1 MFQSLL
7 RFLKIDRFTFL
18 LIVAV
23 MVATVL
29 PAHGRGMPV
38 AQMATSMAIGLLFFL
53 HGARLSRQA
62 IIAGATHW
70 RLHLIIFSCTFI
82 LFPLLG
88 IISRPILE
96 PLLTPDLYKGVLYLC
111 VLPATVQSAIAFT
124 SVARG
129 NIPAAICSASSS
141 SILGIFITPM
151 LVSLLITDGVATS
164 DSQLALEAIWKITQQ
179 LLIPF
184 ALGHFSR
191 PFTAGFISRHGF
203 LMKFVDQGSI
213 LLVVY
218 VAFSAAVNEGLWSQT
233 PLVALLLLVL
243 VSVVLLAIVL
253 LLTALI
259 GKLMGFSLEDRITL
273 VFCGSKKSLASG
285 LPMAQ
290 VLFAGQAVG
299 AIVLPLMI
307 FHQIQLMVC
316 AFIAARLSG
325 RKEELEFLE
334 EVEEVGEGAVVSSAV
349 K

>member
-18 LIVAV
+18 LLVAV
-23 MVATVL
+23 VLASVL
-29 PAHGRGMPV
+29 PAHGQGLHI
-38 AQMATSMAIGLLFFL
+38 ANWATNLAIALLFFL

-70 RLHLIIFSCTFI
+70 RLHLVIFSCTFI

-88 IISRPILE
+88 VLSRPILE
-96 PLLTPDLYKGVLYLC
+96 PMLTPDLYKGVLYLC

-124 SVARG
+124 SMARG
-129 NIPAAICSASSS
+129 NIPAAVCSASSS

-151 LVSLLITDGVATS
+151 LVNMLITDSGAAP
-164 DSQLALEAIWKITQQ
+164 DSGQALEAIWEITLQ
-179 LLIPF
+179 LLVPF
-184 ALGHFSR
+184 AVGHFSR
-191 PFTAGFISRHGF
+191 RWTSHFIGRHPA

-218 VAFSAAVNEGLWSQT
+218 VAFSEAVNEGLWHNT
-233 PLVALLLLVL
+233 PISALIALVVI
-243 VSVVLLAIVL
+243 STILLAIVL
-253 LLTALI
+253 LLTSFI
-259 GKLMGFSLEDRITL
+259 GKVFGFSLEDRITL

-316 AFIAARLSG
+316 AVIAAKLARRAPVDELDDESDEG
-325 RKEELEFLE
+325 LLRKPT
-334 EVEEVGEGAVVSSAV
+334 
-349 K
+349 

>member
-1 MFQSLL
+1 MSQSLL
-7 RFLKIDRFTFL
+7 RFLKIDRFTLL

-23 MVATVL
+23 VLASVL
-29 PAHGRGMPV
+29 PAHGRGMPIAEMV
-38 AQMATSMAIGLLFFL
+38 TNLAIALLFFL
-53 HGARLSRQA
+53 HGSRLSRQA

-70 RLHLIIFSCTFI
+70 RLHLVIFSCTFI

-88 IISRPILE
+88 VVLRPVLE
-96 PLLTPDLYKGVLYLC
+96 PMLTPDLYKGVLYLC

-124 SVARG
+124 SIARG
-129 NIPAAICSASSS
+129 NIPAAVCSASSS

-151 LVSLLITDGVATS
+151 LVNLLIADSNATA
-164 DSQLALEAIWKITQQ
+164 DPHQALQAIWQITLQ
-179 LLIPF
+179 LLVPF

-191 PFTAGFISRHGF
+191 PWTSGFIGRHGS

-218 VAFSAAVNEGLWSQT
+218 VAFSEAVNEGLWHET
-233 PLVALLLLVL
+233 PIGALIAVVIASILLLAV
-243 VSVVLLAIVL
+243 VL
-253 LLTALI
+253 LLTSLI
-259 GKLMGFSLEDRITL
+259 GRLMGFSLEDRITL

-299 AIVLPLMI
+299 AIILPLMI

-316 AFIAARLSG
+316 AVIAARLSK
-325 RKEELEFLE
+325 RPEEIPVDEDD
-334 EVEEVGEGAVVSSAV
+334 EVLL
-349 K
+349 KKPT

>member
-1 MFQSLL
+1 MSQSLL
-7 RFLKIDRFTFL
+7 RFLKIDRFTLL
-18 LIVAV
+18 LIIAV
-23 MVATVL
+23 IIASVL
-29 PAHGRGMPV
+29 PAHGKGMPI
-38 AQMATSMAIGLLFFL
+38 AELITNLAIALLFFL
-53 HGARLSRQA
+53 HGSRLSRQA

-70 RLHLIIFSCTFI
+70 RLHLVIFSCTFI

-88 IISRPILE
+88 IVLRPVLE
-96 PLLTPDLYKGVLYLC
+96 PMLTPDLYKGVLYLC

-124 SVARG
+124 SIARG
-129 NIPAAICSASSS
+129 NIPAAVCSASSS

-151 LVSLLITDGVATS
+151 LVNLLITDSNATA
-164 DSQLALEAIWKITQQ
+164 DPQHALEAIWLITLQ
-179 LLIPF
+179 LLVPF

-191 PFTAGFISRHGF
+191 PWTSAFIGRHGS

-218 VAFSAAVNEGLWSQT
+218 VAFSEAVNEGLWHET
-233 PLVALLLLVL
+233 PIAALIAVVVA
-243 VSVVLLAIVL
+243 SVL
-253 LLTALI
+253 LLAVVLVLTSLI
-259 GKLMGFSLEDRITL
+259 GRLMGFSLEDRITL

-316 AFIAARLSG
+316 AVIAARLSKRPEDIPVDSEDEALL
-325 RKEELEFLE
+325 RKP
-334 EVEEVGEGAVVSSAV
+334 G
-349 K
+349 

>member
-1 MFQSLL
+1 MSQSLL
-7 RFLKIDRFTFL
+7 RFLKIDRFTLL

-23 MVATVL
+23 VIASVL

-38 AQMATSMAIGLLFFL
+38 AELVTNLAIALLFFL
-53 HGARLSRQA
+53 HGSRLSRQA

-70 RLHLIIFSCTFI
+70 RLHLVIFSCTFI

-88 IISRPILE
+88 VVLRPVLE
-96 PLLTPDLYKGVLYLC
+96 PMLTPDLYKGVIYLC

-124 SVARG
+124 SIARG
-129 NIPAAICSASSS
+129 NIPAAVCSASSS

-151 LVSLLITDGVATS
+151 LVNLLIADSNATA
-164 DSQLALEAIWKITQQ
+164 DSHQALEAIWQITLQ
-179 LLIPF
+179 LLVPF

-191 PFTAGFISRHGF
+191 PWTSGFIGRHGS

-218 VAFSAAVNEGLWSQT
+218 VAFSEAVNEGLWQKT
-233 PLVALLLLVL
+233 PIGALIAVVIASVL
-243 VSVVLLAIVL
+243 LLAIVL
-253 LLTALI
+253 VLTSLI
-259 GKLMGFSLEDRITL
+259 GRLMGFSLEDRITL

-299 AIVLPLMI
+299 AIILPLMI

-316 AFIAARLSG
+316 AVIAAKLGKRP
-325 RKEELEFLE
+325 EEIPVDQDDETLLKKP
-334 EVEEVGEGAVVSSAV
+334 V
-349 K
+349 

>member
-1 MFQSLL
+1 MSQSLL
-7 RFLKIDRFTFL
+7 RFLKIDLFTFL
-18 LIVAV
+18 LIIAV
-23 MVATVL
+23 IIASVL
-29 PAHGRGMPV
+29 PAHGQGMPI
-38 AQMATSMAIGLLFFL
+38 METITNFAIALLFFL
-53 HGARLSRQA
+53 HGSRLSRQA

-70 RLHLIIFSCTFI
+70 RLHLVIFLCTFV

-88 IISRPILE
+88 LALRPVFE
-96 PLLTPDLYKGVLYLC
+96 PILTPDLYKGVLYLC

-124 SVARG
+124 SIARG
-129 NIPAAICSASSS
+129 NIPAAVCSASSS

-151 LVSLLITDGVATS
+151 LVNLIIADSNAAG
-164 DSQLALEAIWKITQQ
+164 DSQQALEAIGQITLQ
-179 LLIPF
+179 LLVPF

-191 PFTAGFISRHGF
+191 PLTSAFIGRHGS

-218 VAFSAAVNEGLWSQT
+218 VAFSEAVNEGLWHKT
-233 PLVALLLLVL
+233 PVAALIAVVA
-243 VSVVLLAIVL
+243 VSIVLLAIVL
-253 LLTALI
+253 VLTSTIGRLL
-259 GKLMGFSLEDRITL
+259 GFSLEDRITL

-316 AFIAARLSG
+316 AVIAARLSK
-325 RKEELEFLE
+325 RKDDIPVDEDDEALLR
-334 EVEEVGEGAVVSSAV
+334 
-349 K
+349 KPT

>member
-23 MVATVL
+23 IIATVL

-38 AQMATSMAIGLLFFL
+38 AQMATSLAIALLFFL

-70 RLHLIIFSCTFI
+70 RLHLVIFSCTFI
-82 LFPLLG
+82 MFPLLG
-88 IISRPILE
+88 VVFRPVLE
-96 PLLTPDLYKGVLYLC
+96 PMLTPDLYKGVLYLC

-124 SVARG
+124 SIARG
-129 NIPAAICSASSS
+129 NISAAVCSASSS

-151 LVSLLITDGVATS
+151 LVNLLIADSNATH
-164 DSQLALEAIWKITQQ
+164 DTQQALDAIWKITQQ
-179 LLIPF
+179 LLLPF
-184 ALGHFSR
+184 VLGHFSR
-191 PFTAGFISRHGF
+191 PFTAGFIGGHGSI
-203 LMKFVDQGSI
+203 MKFVDQGSI

-233 PLVALLLLVL
+233 PPVALLSLIL
-243 VSVVLLAIVL
+243 VSTVLLAIVL
-253 LLTALI
+253 LLTSFI
-259 GKLMGFSLEDRITL
+259 GKLFGFSLEDRITL

-316 AFIAARLSG
+316 AFIAARLAT
-325 RKEELEFLE
+325 RT
-334 EVEEVGEGAVVSSAV
+334 EVAVFDEDEAMQAA

>member
-151 LVSLLITDGVATS
+151 LVSLLITDGAAAS
-164 DSQLALEAIWKITQQ
+164 DSQLALEAIWEIIQQ

-191 PFTAGFISRHGF
+191 PFTAGFIGRHGF

-218 VAFSAAVNEGLWSQT
+218 VAFSAAVNEGLWKQT
-233 PLVALLLLVL
+233 PLTALLLLV
-243 VSVVLLAIVL
+243 VISTVLLAIVL
-253 LLTALI
+253 LLTAFI

-325 RKEELEFLE
+325 RKEEVELLE
-334 EVEEVGEGAVVSSAV
+334 EIGEGAVISPVV

>member
-7 RFLKIDRFTFL
+7 RFLKIDRFTL
-18 LIVAV
+18 LLVVAV
-23 MVATVL
+23 LVATVL

-38 AQMATSMAIGLLFFL
+38 VQMATSMAIGLLFFL

-70 RLHLIIFSCTFI
+70 RLHLLIFSCTFI
-82 LFPLLG
+82 LFPVLG
-88 IISRPILE
+88 VLSRPFLE
-96 PLLTPDLYKGVLYLC
+96 PMLTPDLYKGILYLC

-151 LVSLLITDGVATS
+151 LVSLLITDGTATS
-164 DSQLALEAIWKITQQ
+164 DPQLALDAIWNITQQ

-191 PFTAGFISRHGF
+191 PVTAGFIGNHAS

-218 VAFSAAVNEGLWSQT
+218 VAFSAAVNEGLWNQM
-233 PLVALLLLVL
+233 PPMALLLLTL
-243 VSVVLLAIVL
+243 VSSVLLAIVL
-253 LLTALI
+253 LFTAFI

-299 AIVLPLMI
+299 AIVLPLII

-316 AFIAARLSG
+316 AFIAAKLSG
-325 RKEELEFLE
+325 RKEEVELLEDI
-334 EVEEVGEGAVVSSAV
+334 GEGAVISPVV

>member
-18 LIVAV
+18 LMVSV

-38 AQMATSMAIGLLFFL
+38 AQIVTSMAIGLLFFL

-70 RLHLIIFSCTFI
+70 RLHLLIFSCTFI

-88 IISRPILE
+88 VMSRPILE
-96 PLLTPDLYKGVLYLC
+96 PMLTPDLYKGILYLC

-151 LVSLLITDGVATS
+151 LVSLLITDGAATS
-164 DSQLALEAIWKITQQ
+164 DPQLALDAIWNITLQ
-179 LLIPF
+179 LLVPF

-191 PFTAGFISRHGF
+191 PFTAGFIGNHGS

-218 VAFSAAVNEGLWSQT
+218 VAFSAAVNEGLWNQT
-233 PLVALLLLVL
+233 PPTALLLLVL
-243 VSVVLLAIVL
+243 ISTVLLAIVL
-253 LLTALI
+253 LLTASI

-299 AIVLPLMI
+299 AIVLPLII

-325 RKEELEFLE
+325 RKEEVELLE
-334 EVEEVGEGAVVSSAV
+334 EIGEGAVISPVV

>member
-1 MFQSLL
+1 MSQSLL
-7 RFLKIDRFTFL
+7 RFLKIDRFTLL

-23 MVATVL
+23 AIASVI

-38 AQMATSMAIGLLFFL
+38 AELVTNLAIALLFFL
-53 HGARLSRQA
+53 HGSRLSRQA

-70 RLHLIIFSCTFI
+70 RLHLVIFSCTFI

-88 IISRPILE
+88 VVLRPVLE
-96 PLLTPDLYKGVLYLC
+96 PMLTPDLYKGVLYLC

-124 SVARG
+124 SIARG
-129 NIPAAICSASSS
+129 NIPAAVCSASSS

-151 LVSLLITDGVATS
+151 LVNLLIADSNATA
-164 DSQLALEAIWKITQQ
+164 DSHQALEAIWQITLQ
-179 LLIPF
+179 LLVPF

-191 PFTAGFISRHGF
+191 PWTSGFIGRHSS

-218 VAFSAAVNEGLWSQT
+218 VAFSEAVNEGLWHKT
-233 PLVALLLLVL
+233 PVGALIAVVIASVL
-243 VSVVLLAIVL
+243 LLAIVL
-253 LLTALI
+253 VLTSLI
-259 GKLMGFSLEDRITL
+259 GRLMGFSLEDRITL

-299 AIVLPLMI
+299 AIILPLMI

-316 AFIAARLSG
+316 AVIAAKLGKRP
-325 RKEELEFLE
+325 EEIPVDQDDETLLKKP
-334 EVEEVGEGAVVSSAV
+334 V
-349 K
+349 